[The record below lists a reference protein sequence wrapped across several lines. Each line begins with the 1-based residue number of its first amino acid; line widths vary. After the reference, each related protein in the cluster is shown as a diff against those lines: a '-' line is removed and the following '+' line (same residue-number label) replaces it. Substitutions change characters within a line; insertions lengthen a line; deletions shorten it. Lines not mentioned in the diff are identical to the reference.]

1 MKTTKVVKSSRG
13 RPAGD
18 HDEKRY
24 ELLNIA
30 IRLLA
35 NEGYAGLSMR
45 NLATKANVTTGAITY
60 YFANKSELM
69 KGISDELFSRFSQL
83 LAKNT
88 DFDVEQAINEWV
100 SWTYN
105 DDGDL
110 WKAFLQIQSYTA
122 EDESFVDYAQKRYD
136 VFIAQLQFFI
146 ESGQKTNQIRNDI
159 PADILAEQLSAM
171 GDGLM
176 IMRSIYPNRLS
187 AEKIAQFKKGLFT
200 LLRPALT
207 V

>member
-1 MKTTKVVKSSRG
+1 MKTTKVAKPSRG

-30 IRLLA
+30 IDLLA

-45 NLATKANVTTGAITY
+45 NLANKAKVTTGAITY

-69 KGISDELFSRFSQL
+69 KGISDELFRRFTLL
-83 LAKNT
+83 LARNT
-88 DFDVEQAINEWV
+88 DFDVERAIEEWV

-105 DDGDL
+105 DDGNL
-110 WKAFLQIQSYTA
+110 WKAFLQIQSYAA
-122 EDESFVDYAQKRYD
+122 EDESFVNYAQKRYD
-136 VFIAQLQFFI
+136 VFISQLQLFI
-146 ESGQKTNQIRNDI
+146 ENGQKTQQIRNDI

-176 IMRSIYPNRLS
+176 IMRTIYPNRLS
-187 AEKIAQFKKGLFT
+187 ADKITQFKKGIIT
-200 LLRPALT
+200 LLRPAMT

>member
-1 MKTTKVVKSSRG
+1 MKTNKIVKSSRG
-13 RPAGD
+13 RPTGD

-24 ELLNIA
+24 EFLNIA
-30 IRLLA
+30 IHLLA
-35 NEGYAGLSMR
+35 NEGYASLSMR
-45 NLATKANVTTGAITY
+45 NLAAKANVTTGAITY

-69 KGISDELFSRFSQL
+69 KGVSDELFSRFTRL

-88 DFDVEQAINEWV
+88 SFDVERAINEWF

-105 DDGDL
+105 DDGNL
-110 WKAFLQIQSYTA
+110 WKAFLQIQSYA
-122 EDESFVDYAQKRYD
+122 YEDESFVNYAQKRYD
-136 VFIAQLQFFI
+136 LFILHLKCFI

-176 IMRSIYPNRLS
+176 IMLSIYPNRRS
-187 AEKIAQFKKGLFT
+187 TEKIAQLKKGIFT
-200 LLRPALT
+200 LLRPAMT